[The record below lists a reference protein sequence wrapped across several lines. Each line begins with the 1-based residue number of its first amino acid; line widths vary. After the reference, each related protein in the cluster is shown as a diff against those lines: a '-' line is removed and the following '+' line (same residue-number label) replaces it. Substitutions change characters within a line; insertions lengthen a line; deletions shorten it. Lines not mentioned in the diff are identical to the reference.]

1 MEKTG
6 SINKR
11 ITDSA
16 VLIAIGREFM
26 YTPGME
32 AMGRVTFND
41 GMIAVTEAFKDADAT
56 NDLKTIIQAR
66 LTLVK
71 QDLLFCDP
79 KNTYAPKS
87 FQASITDLQDS
98 LNSLT
103 VLEIKGTYPDAE
115 QTYSTR
121 RPNDRVGNL
130 PKDVVYKALTSEI
143 TRLANSLN
151 SNMASPVERELV
163 IQGMK
168 NMRHG
173 RELYREMQKKVLGYV
188 PKVKSK
194 GDREIE

>member
-6 SINKR
+6 SINDR
-11 ITDSA
+11 IFNSA
-16 VLIAIGREFM
+16 LQIGKGRVFRDTPKLEAIGR
-26 YTPGME
+26 
-32 AMGRVTFND
+32 VIFND
-41 GMIAVTEAFKDADAT
+41 GIAAAKEAFKDADAT
-56 NDLKTIIQAR
+56 NDLKTIIQAQM
-66 LTLVK
+66 TFVK
-71 QDLLFCDP
+71 QDLSLCDP
-79 KNTYAPKS
+79 KNNYAARS

-121 RPNDRVGNL
+121 RPTDRVGNL

-163 IQGMK
+163 IQRMG

-173 RELYREMQKKVLGYV
+173 RELYKEMQKKVLGYV

-194 GDREIE
+194 GEREIE